1 VYQTDRI
8 LALACVVALTAP
20 VQEVAFA
27 HAFSSST
34 SRTTVRGSGVNVVF
48 TTNLI
53 DHHAGPAIDSN
64 GDGWLSVDEVD
75 DAIEQIYAGIKENFE
90 VTADKPLMST
100 LVERYQLIDENVLQL
115 HIAYTFAEPVTRV
128 TITSTMDRITQENHR
143 HLARVGFG
151 EAPREDVL
159 DISAPSVTRDAASS
173 QTVGERITRF
183 LTLGIEHIFTGY
195 DHLAFLLGLLVTA
208 ATLGGLVNV
217 VTSFTAAHSVTL
229 GLATF
234 GLVSLPTSLI
244 ESLIAL
250 SIAYV
255 AIENLLR
262 KRITARWRVTFLF
275 GLVHGFGFSN
285 VLREMEL
292 PRQDLA
298 LALFTFNAGVEVGQV
313 LFVIAVFPILV
324 FFTKRRM
331 HPAVLGGCSAAI
343 LCLGVY
349 WFVQR
354 AFLS

>member
-1 VYQTDRI
+1 MT
-8 LALACVVALTAP
+8 LAPSLTLACALMLAAP
-20 VQEVAFA
+20 VEQVVFA

-34 SRTTVRGSGVNVVF
+34 SRTTVRGSGLRVVF

-64 GDGWLSVDEVD
+64 GDGSMSVDEVD
-75 DAIEQIYAGIKENFE
+75 AAIEQIYTAIKANFQ
-90 VTADKPLMST
+90 VTADTPLVSRV
-100 LVERYQLIDENVLQL
+100 VERYELVDENVLQL
-115 HIAYTFAEPVTRV
+115 DIAYTFAGPVTRV
-128 TITSTMDRITQENHR
+128 TLTSTLDRITQENHR
-143 HLARVGFG
+143 HLARVDFG
-151 EAPREDVL
+151 DRPREGVL
-159 DISAPSVTRDAASS
+159 DVSIPSVTLDAASTQRVS
-173 QTVGERITRF
+173 EKISRF
-183 LTLGIEHIFTGY
+183 VMLGIEHIFTGY

-208 ATLGGLVNV
+208 STLGGLVKV

-234 GLVSLPTSLI
+234 GLVSMPTNVI

-255 AIENLLR
+255 ATENLLR
-262 KRITARWRVTFLF
+262 DRITARWRLTFFF

-285 VLREMEL
+285 VLREMDL

-298 LALFTFNAGVEVGQV
+298 LSLFTFNAGVEIGQV
-313 LFVIAVFPILV
+313 LFVLAVFPMVV
-324 FFTKRRM
+324 FVTRRRLQ
-331 HPAVLGGCSAAI
+331 PAVLGGCSAAI

-354 AFLS
+354 VFLF